1 MSDLDTQYPVVV
13 IGGGQAGLAMS
24 AQLKRHGIGHVVLE
38 KNTIAHSWK
47 TQRWDAFCLVTPNWQ
62 CQLPGFPYAG
72 NDPHGFMLRDEIV
85 SYIEDF
91 AKHVDAPVREGVAVT
106 RLKQADDGFM
116 LETSAGEI
124 VAECVVL
131 AVSGYHV
138 PKVPSFSDRLD
149 PQIIQL
155 HSSAYR
161 NPDQLPPGEIL
172 VVGSGQSGCQIAEDL
187 HFAGRKVHLAVGSA
201 PRCPRF
207 YRGRDAVDWLDDLG
221 QYDLPVDQHTLKE
234 GVRKN
239 ANHYLTG
246 RDGGRDIDLRKFALE
261 GMKLYGRVKHGCGT
275 RLELGDDLQANLD
288 NADRVYNGICRLI
301 DDHITKNGI
310 EAPLTPHYEPLWFPA
325 GTARELDLA
334 TTGITSIIWT
344 TGFRSDWSWVDLPM
358 FDGRGY
364 PTHKRGITSV
374 DGAYVIGLPWLYTWG
389 SGRFVGVGRDAEF
402 VANHIKERRNVLRD
416 HLHRVHR
423 PGSTSRIT
431 CRRTHAP
438 QQTASL
444 FSHLIGVAKQ
454 H

>member
-1 MSDLDTQYPVVV
+1 MSDLSNTHYPVVV

-24 AQLKRHGIGHVVLE
+24 AQLKNYGIEHIVLE

-62 CQLPGFPYAG
+62 CRLPGFLYAG
-72 NDPHGFMLRDEIV
+72 NDPHGFMLRDDIV

-91 AKHVDAPVREGVAVT
+91 AKHIDAPVREGVAVT
-106 RLKQADDGFM
+106 RLKQLDDSFL
-116 LETSAGEI
+116 LETTAGEI
-124 VAECVVL
+124 TADRVVL

-138 PKVPSFSDRLD
+138 PKVPAFSARLD
-149 PQIIQL
+149 AAIMQI

-161 NPDQLPPGEIL
+161 NPDQLPAGEVF

-187 HFAGRKVHLAVGSA
+187 HLAGRKVHLAVGSA

-221 QYDLPVDQHTLKE
+221 QYDLPVDLHSLKE

-261 GMKLYGRVKHGCGT
+261 GMKLYGRLKDGRGT
-275 RLELGDDLQANLD
+275 TLQLGDDLQTNLD

-301 DDHITKNGI
+301 DDHIAKNGI
-310 EAPLTPHYEPLWFPA
+310 EAPVTPHYEPVWSPNV
-325 GTARELDLA
+325 TPTELELK

-358 FDGRGY
+358 FDGTGY

-402 VANHIKERRNVLRD
+402 VANHIKERRGVLQD
-416 HLHRVHR
+416 NAHPIHRREISSYV
-423 PGSTSRIT
+423 
-431 CRRTHAP
+431 A
-438 QQTASL
+438 QQA
-444 FSHLIGVAKQ
+444 V
-454 H
+454 